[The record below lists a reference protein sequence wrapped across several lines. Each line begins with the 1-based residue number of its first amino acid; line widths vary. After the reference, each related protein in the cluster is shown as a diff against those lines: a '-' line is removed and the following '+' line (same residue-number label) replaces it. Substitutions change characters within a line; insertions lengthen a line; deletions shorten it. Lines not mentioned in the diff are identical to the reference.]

1 MNKYRQQ
8 SHQARIKVD
17 VGPRQ
22 RIIVGQSD
30 LTGTGSLP

>member
-1 MNKYRQQ
+1 MR
-8 SHQARIKVD
+8 SSDDCLQARIKVD

>member
-1 MNKYRQQ
+1 MHHQTVDA
-8 SHQARIKVD
+8 QARIKVD